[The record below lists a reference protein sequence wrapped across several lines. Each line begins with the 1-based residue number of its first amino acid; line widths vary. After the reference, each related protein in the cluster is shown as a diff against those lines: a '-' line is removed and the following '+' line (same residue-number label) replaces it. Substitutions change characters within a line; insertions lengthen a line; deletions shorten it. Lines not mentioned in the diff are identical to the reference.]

1 MPISVSQARSPSPSA
16 RRMTR
21 SPSRRSSSS
30 RSPGSATTS
39 KLSPSWR
46 RTAPPARRVKA
57 SNSPAGPPRLCRSF
71 RLMALSS
78 AHGTVRLVVE
88 ARGSPGPRPVRPAQ
102 GDRRSWLQA
111 LDLEG
116 EIPVEVLALLPALA
130 HRHVADEQ
138 HGGKGADGQAGGGA
152 HEKLDGLP
160 RPAVLRS
167 HPVDPGL
174 AVDGVACLDAEH
186 LGELPEAGVAV
197 RVRKAHES
205 FSSLLLG
212 SDDLELVE
220 GQGAF
225 VPAVHLDPDRLD
237 LGDVEAL
244 LEEAARPVAQ
254 GGGHRFRQV
263 GPRADQGVESLAVEG
278 ARQAPGV

>member
-16 RRMTR
+16 RRMTM

-46 RTAPPARRVKA
+46 RTAPPERRVKA
-57 SNSPAGPPRLCRSF
+57 SNSPAGPPRPCRSF
-71 RLMALSS
+71 RLIALSS
-78 AHGTVRLVVE
+78 AHRRAVRLVVE

-102 GDRRSWLQA
+102 GDRRSGLQA

-152 HEKLDGLP
+152 HQKLDGLP
-160 RPAVLRS
+160 RPAVLRP

-174 AVDGVACLDAEH
+174 AVDGMARLDAEH
-186 LGELPEAGVAV
+186 LGELPEAAVTV
-197 RVRKAHES
+197 RVRKAHEF
-205 FSSLLLG
+205 FSSLL
-212 SDDLELVE
+212 
-220 GQGAF
+220 
-225 VPAVHLDPDRLD
+225 
-237 LGDVEAL
+237 
-244 LEEAARPVAQ
+244 
-254 GGGHRFRQV
+254 
-263 GPRADQGVESLAVEG
+263 
-278 ARQAPGV
+278 PGVR